1 MTADAVW
8 IAIGFLGQA
17 FFSARFLVQ
26 WIVSE
31 RRKESVIPTY
41 FWYFSI
47 GGGLILLVYAIHRR
61 DVVFMVGQ
69 AAGLVVYARNLYFVH
84 RRPAPAR
91 PDATIPATGHR
102 GGHW

>member
-1 MTADAVW
+1 MTTDVVW
-8 IAIGFLGQA
+8 IGIGFLGQA

-26 WIVSE
+26 WIASE

-47 GGGLILLVYAIHRR
+47 GGGLILLIYAIHRR

-69 AAGLVVYARNLYFVH
+69 AVGLVVYARNLYFVW
-84 RRPAPAR
+84 RRPARAR
-91 PDATIPATGHR
+91 PDATI
-102 GGHW
+102 